1 MSKDKEYNTVTI
13 SNDDTAFGPVYSI
26 GSQNVQGYFDSTIT
40 LTDPLITY
48 NSKDLL
54 KEFNEAKL
62 TIQVLKEAISE
73 LGVDVDKLIEQK
85 KFLGKLSGEENGK
98 I

>member
-1 MSKDKEYNTVTI
+1 MSKNNKYNTVTI
-13 SNDDTAFGPVYSI
+13 SNDDTAFGPVYSTT
-26 GSQNVQGYFDSTIT
+26 GSFTYDTVT

-62 TIQVLKEAISE
+62 TIQVLKEAISD

>member
-26 GSQNVQGYFDSTIT
+26 GSQNVQGYFDSTVT
-40 LTDPLITY
+40 LPDPVITY
-48 NSKDLL
+48 NSRDLL
-54 KEFNEAKL
+54 KDFKEAQF
-62 TIQVLKEAISE
+62 TIQVLK
-73 LGVDVDKLIEQK
+73 DVLEEMGIDIEKRLEQK
-85 KFLGKLSGEENGK
+85 KFMNKLSGEENGK

>member
-1 MSKDKEYNTVTI
+1 MSKNNKHNTVTI
-13 SNDDTAFGPVYSI
+13 SNDDTVFGYSTT
-26 GSQNVQGYFDSTIT
+26 GSFTYDPGAVT
-40 LTDPLITY
+40 LTDTY

-62 TIQVLKEAISE
+62 TIQVLKEAISD